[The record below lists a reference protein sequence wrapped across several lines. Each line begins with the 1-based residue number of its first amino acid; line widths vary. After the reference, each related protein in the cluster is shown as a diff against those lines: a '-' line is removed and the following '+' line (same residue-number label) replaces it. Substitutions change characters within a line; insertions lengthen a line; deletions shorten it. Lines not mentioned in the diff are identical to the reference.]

1 MTEYIQK
8 QPPHVYKKQLPF
20 RLRILQS
27 TKVTVIRSQTTL
39 DKLSRDYK
47 SKINHLG
54 MKALKD
60 RPLTHGHTEVDRF
73 WVTEGTHT
81 LTNCKV

>member
-47 SKINHLG
+47 SLRQLHVIHVYLLMVDHLPNIVKINRL
-54 MKALKD
+54 
-60 RPLTHGHTEVDRF
+60 F
-73 WVTEGTHT
+73 
-81 LTNCKV
+81 